1 MLGGDGMLVS
11 LAELFSL
18 QSGIPGM
25 PSTPSSWWPPELLAH
40 EGFLVLAAAVVIGI
54 CVRLL
59 AGLLSAQA
67 FFAQLHF
74 YVLRGDHSLL
84 RPYI

>member
-1 MLGGDGMLVS
+1 MLVS

-25 PSTPSSWWPPELLAH
+25 PFTPSSSWPPQLLAH
-40 EGFLVLAAAVVIGI
+40 EGF

-67 FFAQLHF
+67 FFAQLHA
-74 YVLRGDHSLL
+74 LL
-84 RPYI
+84 LALVDEGG